1 MGKGTWPEVK
11 GDGGMDIDGVEIEST
26 NKSSYVIPM
35 GLFVL
40 SKCGIAPVEASEGKT
55 EGGGVEGMA
64 VRFGFGLNSNHVRA
78 SLSFTKS
85 FSRGIICEQR
95 LSIASSRDIPSEI
108 AIMVFNTQSSSC
120 TRI

>member
-1 MGKGTWPEVK
+1 VGKGTWPEVE
-11 GDGGMDIDGVEIEST
+11 GVGGMDIDGMDIEST
-26 NKSSYVIPM
+26 NKSANVI
-35 GLFVL
+35 GKGFFGL
-40 SKCGIAPVEASEGKT
+40 SKFGTAPVEASEGKT

-64 VRFGFGLNSNHVRA
+64 VGCGIGLNSNHVRA
-78 SLSFTKS
+78 SLSFINS

-108 AIMVFNTQSSSC
+108 AIMAFNTQSSSC

>member
-1 MGKGTWPEVK
+1 VGKGISSEVE
-11 GDGGMDIDGVEIEST
+11 GVGGMDIGST
-26 NKSSYVIPM
+26 KKSAYIIRN

-40 SKCGIAPVEASEGKT
+40 SKCETAPVEASEGRT
-55 EGGGVEGMA
+55 DGGGVEGM
-64 VRFGFGLNSNHVRA
+64 VVGTGFGLNSNHARA
-78 SLSFTKS
+78 SLSFIKS

-108 AIMVFNTQSSSC
+108 AIMAFNTQSSSW